1 MPTITDVRARLR
13 ERRES
18 RAARAALTRELA
30 SYDNPDDLNDLYA
43 VLARYTDRETAEI
56 RRILGAQQSR

>member
-1 MPTITDVRARLR
+1 MPTITEVRARLR
-13 ERRES
+13 ERRET
-18 RAARAALTRELA
+18 RAARATLTRELA

-56 RRILGAQQSR
+56 RRILAARHGR